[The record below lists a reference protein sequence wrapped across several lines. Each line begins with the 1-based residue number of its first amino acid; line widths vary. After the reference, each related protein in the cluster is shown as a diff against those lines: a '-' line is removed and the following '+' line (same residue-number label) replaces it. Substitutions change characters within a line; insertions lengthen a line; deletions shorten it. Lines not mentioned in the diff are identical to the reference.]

1 MSTSRDATF
10 GSVILTHF
18 VPCLFAGVTLLY
30 VLNAILGKIILNR
43 LMDSMFTIED
53 YIAALLLGVVVAVVA
68 ASYHLRRNK
77 LLHRQGAVARK
88 PAEPRVIV
96 HAALVGFLAGASD
109 ILLLLHT
116 EGVLALTLIVAFILY
131 WNLRLFS
138 RNIAVMLHPGSVAT
152 WGDVAE
158 LARIYLTMLAGFTL
172 VNATLEGLHHLTGS
186 GLPFGF
192 MERGDLFL
200 NSLYYTVVTMTTL
213 GFGDIVPR
221 TWDAKMLLIVEC
233 LVSYIMFA
241 LVIGIITRGV
251 ISGSEKKGA

>member
-1 MSTSRDATF
+1 MSTTHDSTFKATF
-10 GSVILTHF
+10 LTHY
-18 VPCLFAGVTLLY
+18 VPCLFAGVALLY
-30 VLNAILGKIILNR
+30 VLNAVLGKAILSR
-43 LMDSMFTIED
+43 LMDSMFTVED
-53 YIAALLLGVVVAVVA
+53 YIAALLLGTCVAAVAVL
-68 ASYHLRRNK
+68 YHLRRNK
-77 LLHRQGAVARK
+77 HLHQWGAVSRR
-88 PAEPRVIV
+88 PAERRAMA
-96 HAALVGFLAGASD
+96 HAALAGFLAGASD

-116 EGVLALTLIVAFILY
+116 EGILALTLIVAIILY
-131 WNLRLFS
+131 RNLRLFS

-152 WGDVAE
+152 WSDVSE
-158 LARIYLTMLAGFTL
+158 LSRIYLTMLAGFTL

-233 LVSYIMFA
+233 LVSYVMFA

-251 ISGSEKKGA
+251 VRGSEKDGA

>member
-1 MSTSRDATF
+1 MSTTHDSTFKAT
-10 GSVILTHF
+10 ILTHF
-18 VPCLFAGVTLLY
+18 VPCLFAGVALLY
-30 VLNAILGKIILNR
+30 VLNAFLGKTILSR
-43 LMDSMFTIED
+43 LMDSMFTVED
-53 YIAALLLGVVVAVVA
+53 YIAALLLGCCVAVVA
-68 ASYHLRRNK
+68 VLYHLRRNRH
-77 LLHRQGAVARK
+77 LHKWGASRR
-88 PAEPRVIV
+88 PAERKEMIN
-96 HAALVGFLAGASD
+96 AALVGFLAGAGD

-116 EGVLALTLIVAFILY
+116 EGILALTLIVALILY
-131 WNLRLFS
+131 WNLSLFS
-138 RNIAVMLHPGSVAT
+138 RNITTMLHPGSVAT

-158 LARIYLTMLAGFTL
+158 LSRIYLTMLAGFTL

-221 TWDAKMLLIVEC
+221 TWDAKLLLIVEC
-233 LVSYIMFA
+233 LVSYVMFA

-251 ISGSEKKGA
+251 VRGSEKNGA